1 MCIYMYI
8 YMYISAYM
16 YIHKCIYIYTYMY
29 VYICIYICMSHVQS
43 EKGVLAV
50 KHSRDQ
56 NEISAVNVALVG
68 LDGWRLNLV
77 RLWFSE
83 SRSSQRCSESGRRED
98 QYWCGVLLFGVQT
111 VGSQSGVCRGSVR
124 VGLRRGLV

>member
-1 MCIYMYI
+1 MYIHIYSYVYLYIHIHIYMYI
-8 YMYISAYM
+8 YIF
-16 YIHKCIYIYTYMY
+16 
-29 VYICIYICMSHVQS
+29 IYICMSHVQS

-83 SRSSQRCSESGRRED
+83 SRSS
-98 QYWCGVLLFGVQT
+98 
-111 VGSQSGVCRGSVR
+111 
-124 VGLRRGLV
+124 

>member
-1 MCIYMYI
+1 
-8 YMYISAYM
+8 
-16 YIHKCIYIYTYMY
+16 
-29 VYICIYICMSHVQS
+29 MSHVQS

-83 SRSSQRCSESGRRED
+83 SRSS
-98 QYWCGVLLFGVQT
+98 
-111 VGSQSGVCRGSVR
+111 
-124 VGLRRGLV
+124 